1 MPHCKRHSGEAAVPA
16 FQAYVC
22 LLQIGGELLH
32 ISLAMLV
39 AALFFL
45 LFVWDAIVY
54 ENAFE
59 LVASSILAV
68 VVAVRVLYFVVSAAA
83 IRGPPCMLLHV
94 LCGLQ
99 HAGCTVAVR
108 TNRAPDLCAH

>member
-1 MPHCKRHSGEAAVPA
+1 
-16 FQAYVC
+16 
-22 LLQIGGELLH
+22 
-32 ISLAMLV
+32 MLV

-59 LVASSILAV
+59 LMASSVLAV

-83 IRGPPCMLLHV
+83 LRGAPHILLHV
-94 LCGLQ
+94 R
-99 HAGCTVAVR
+99 VAFSMR
-108 TNRAPDLCAH
+108 AALWQCPTGRAPA